1 MNKNLFY
8 IYLSIFLVYVGY
20 GLTLPLLPFFV
31 ERMSSSVM
39 SQEDVSLHV
48 GMITGIFALMQVLF
62 APLWGKFSDNIGRK
76 PLFSIGLI
84 GTALSIF
91 IFGISSNLYWLYSSR
106 MLGGIFSAAVIPVAS
121 SYVSDLS
128 PIENRGKVLA
138 WIGGA
143 SAIGATVGPAA
154 ASFLSN
160 INLPVYSV
168 SNFSFDEFSIPFTS
182 ISILLGFNLF
192 LIKQLPE
199 ISNIDSS
206 GFAVSIPKKVDPGKS
221 REIPFSGEEVSI
233 FSIVKSIRFLLIL
246 SFVSQYSL
254 MLFEATF
261 SLHAKYLI
269 NYGTLELGIIYS
281 FCGGIMGIAQSFF
294 IGHLI
299 DKKGEK
305 VLMPFGFLLTAV
317 GIFSLM
323 LFENLF
329 LIILSVTILSVGIS
343 SITPSLSSLITKKFP
358 QNTGSALGVQNSVD
372 NLGKG
377 IGAILGGILFALN
390 IHLPFLSAGVLL
402 LIIAFRLFRNF
413 NNYKSGRA

>member
-31 ERMSSSVM
+31 ERMSSIVM
-39 SQEDVSLHV
+39 NQETVSLHV
-48 GMITGIFALMQVLF
+48 GMITGVFALMQVLF
-62 APLWGKFSDNIGRK
+62 APLWGKLSDTIGRK

-106 MLGGIFSAAVIPVAS
+106 IIGGIFSAAVIPVAS

-154 ASFLSN
+154 SSFLSN

-199 ISNIDSS
+199 ISNVDSS
-206 GFAVSIPKKVDPGKS
+206 GFIVSIPQNEK
-221 REIPFSGEEVSI
+221 ISI
-233 FSIVKSIRFLLIL
+233 VSIVKSIRFLLIL

-305 VLMPFGFLLTAV
+305 VLMPFGFLLTAI
-317 GIFSLM
+317 GIISLM
-323 LFENLF
+323 VFENLF
-329 LIILSVTILSVGIS
+329 LIILSVTILSIGIS
-343 SITPSLSSLITKKFP
+343 SITPSLSSLISKRFP

-390 IHLPFLSAGVLL
+390 IHLPFLSAGLLL
-402 LIIAFRLFRNF
+402 LIIAAGLFGK
-413 NNYKSGRA
+413 YHYSEPESDSY

>member
-31 ERMSSSVM
+31 ERMSSTVM
-39 SQEDVSLHV
+39 SQETVSLHV
-48 GMITGIFALMQVLF
+48 GMITGVFALMTVLF
-62 APLWGKFSDNIGRK
+62 APLWGKLSDTIGRK

-84 GTALSIF
+84 GTAISIF
-91 IFGISSNLYWLYSSR
+91 IFGISSNLTWLYSSR
-106 MLGGIFSAAVIPVAS
+106 ILGGIFAAAVIPVAS
-121 SYVSDLS
+121 AYVSDLT
-128 PIENRGKVLA
+128 PVGMRGKVLA

-143 SAIGATVGPAA
+143 SALGATVGPAA

-160 INLPVYSV
+160 VNLPVYSAY
-168 SNFSFDEFSIPFTS
+168 NFSFDEFSIPFTS
-182 ISILLGFNLF
+182 ISILLGLNLF
-192 LIKQLPE
+192 LIKKLPKPSE
-199 ISNIDSS
+199 TDTEGIAAI
-206 GFAVSIPKKVDPGKS
+206 IPRNVK
-221 REIPFSGEEVSI
+221 INI
-233 FSIVKSIRFLLIL
+233 FSLIRSIRFLLIL

-299 DKKGEK
+299 DKRGEK
-305 VLMPFGFLLTAV
+305 VLMPFGFLLTSI

-329 LIILSVTILSVGIS
+329 LIILSVTLLSVGIS
-343 SITPSLSSLITKKFP
+343 SITPSLSSLITKRFP
-358 QNTGSALGVQNSVD
+358 KNTGSALGVQNSVD

-390 IHLPFLSAGVLL
+390 IHLPFFSAGVLL
-402 LIIAFRLFRNF
+402 LIIAFSLYRNL
-413 NNYKSGRA
+413 YHTRSEKA